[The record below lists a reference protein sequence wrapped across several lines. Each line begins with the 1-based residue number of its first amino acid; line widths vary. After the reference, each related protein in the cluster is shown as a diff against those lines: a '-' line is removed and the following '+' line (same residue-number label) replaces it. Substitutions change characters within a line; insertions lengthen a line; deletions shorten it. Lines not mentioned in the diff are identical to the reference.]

1 MLTGVAVRLGGE
13 ALKGCEHTVAVWPWG
28 WGGQGC
34 WARDGG
40 VARPRPME
48 HDAQPYECDQREL
61 VEEKMRY
68 HGKPPHT
75 RAEMRVF
82 YPVCQVAELAAGY
95 RYTTRCCVFRRPLF
109 DRGHVPLW
117 RLWGCRLPWWPQAVV
132 VSPLATRYT
141 STLSTPPGALV
152 PVLEACAPQVSV
164 GCTGDGVH
172 VLPLPCAAGSSPGLQ
187 RP

>member
-82 YPVCQVAELAAGY
+82 TRFVRLLNYPHATG
-95 RYTTRCCVFRRPLF
+95 TRPDMCGRPWL
-109 DRGHVPLW
+109 
-117 RLWGCRLPWWPQAVV
+117 
-132 VSPLATRYT
+132 
-141 STLSTPPGALV
+141 
-152 PVLEACAPQVSV
+152 
-164 GCTGDGVH
+164 
-172 VLPLPCAAGSSPGLQ
+172 
-187 RP
+187 

>member
-13 ALKGCEHTVAVWPWG
+13 ALEGGEQTVALWPWG

-95 RYTTRCCVFRRPLF
+95 RYTTVRRL
-109 DRGHVPLW
+109 
-117 RLWGCRLPWWPQAVV
+117 RLI
-132 VSPLATRYT
+132 
-141 STLSTPPGALV
+141 
-152 PVLEACAPQVSV
+152 
-164 GCTGDGVH
+164 
-172 VLPLPCAAGSSPGLQ
+172 LPLSPRRACTRSSWLLTIKPLV
-187 RP
+187 RW